1 MALSPTISGPPCDPT
16 NWLGTQCHGYEI
28 NIRITRGS
36 TENKS
41 YKQCTLDIGVLL
53 LQKVYRLYWK
63 LLRTLSTMHTLE
75 GCSNGCNFF
84 NDTI

>member
-41 YKQCTLDIGVLL
+41 YKQCMLDIGVILVQKYAQNL
-53 LQKVYRLYWK
+53 LQ
-63 LLRTLSTMHTLE
+63 TLP
-75 GCSNGCNFF
+75 N
-84 NDTI
+84 

>member
-41 YKQCTLDIGVLL
+41 YKQCMLDIGVVL
-53 LQKVYRLYWK
+53 LQKVYRIYCK
-63 LLRTLSTMHTLE
+63 LFPIDSLNLTSS
-75 GCSNGCNFF
+75 GCEL
-84 NDTI
+84 ND